1 MSIEVGAKL
10 EGKVTGITHFGAFV
24 ELPGGVTGLVHISE
38 IADNYVKDVKDHL
51 KIDDVVTVKVINV
64 DKDGKI
70 GLSIRKAVDRP
81 EGERPPRNDRPPRS
95 NDRPFRRED
104 REGGGGQGGGGRGG
118 FDRDRRGGGGNRL
131 TFEDKMSRFLKDSE
145 ERISSLKKNT
155 ESKRGGRGARR
166 V

>member
-10 EGKVTGITHFGAFV
+10 QGKVTGITHFGAFV

-51 KIDDVVTVKVINV
+51 KLEDVVTVKVINV

-81 EGERPPRNDRPPRS
+81 EGEQAPQQQQRPPR

-104 REGGGGQGGGGRGG
+104 RDGGGGRGGRGG
-118 FDRDRRGGGGNRL
+118 FDRGPNRL
-131 TFEDKMSRFLKDSE
+131 TFEDKVSRFLKDSE

-155 ESKRGGRGARR
+155 EGKRGGRGARR